1 MSLGGGMSLP
11 RGGGG
16 PSLGLKSNNNDTY
29 YNKSIESQDLHTE
42 TNNIAVWLKLQLC
55 IIVPKNCTSE
65 GSKLHAQCT
74 VLGCS

>member
-29 YNKSIESQDLHTE
+29 YNKSIE
-42 TNNIAVWLKLQLC
+42 TNCSMGKTG
-55 IIVPKNCTSE
+55 IVHFC
-65 GSKLHAQCT
+65 G
-74 VLGCS
+74 

>member
-42 TNNIAVWLKLQLC
+42 TNNIAVWLKL
-55 IIVPKNCTSE
+55 
-65 GSKLHAQCT
+65 
-74 VLGCS
+74 